1 MECRPRREVLDEH
14 LEVLFALLIPNSEKI
29 DICDSGHILFTEN
42 HENCFI
48 YLIKSGCFLIR
59 DVITGFNTKTISP
72 PAMLGIGQCMYPGW
86 IKGFSIEHISN
97 GVIYKIDSQRAF
109 EVIDSNHCWRSVVY
123 ILSYQLGF
131 MTNRQCH
138 LLNKSSYILIKTLLL
153 EMSQEPEKILKNVS
167 VEKYIS
173 ERCHLGR
180 SVIMK
185 ILSDLRKGGYI
196 EINRGKL
203 VKVIKLPERY

>member
-1 MECRPRREVLDEH
+1 
-14 LEVLFALLIPNSEKI
+14 
-29 DICDSGHILFTEN
+29 
-42 HENCFI
+42 
-48 YLIKSGCFLIR
+48 
-59 DVITGFNTKTISP
+59 
-72 PAMLGIGQCMYPGW
+72 
-86 IKGFSIEHISN
+86 
-97 GVIYKIDSQRAF
+97 
-109 EVIDSNHCWRSVVY
+109 
-123 ILSYQLGF
+123 